1 MYFQLKNLMEYACVL
16 QSITSYICNHKLYE
30 ITTNQLKS
38 LQAKKAKIWIFLFMN
53 S

>member
-30 ITTNQLKS
+30 ITTIQLKS
-38 LQAKKAKIWIFLFMN
+38 LQAKKQKYGFFFL
-53 S
+53 